1 MRSPYPSLR
10 AVVMIASIV
19 AEFVLYCIEELV
31 RHGISSEIRPK
42 SGSARLV
49 TGDRTGTPLVS

>member
-31 RHGISSEIRPK
+31 RHGISLGIRPK
-42 SGSARLV
+42 NP
-49 TGDRTGTPLVS
+49 DRRVS